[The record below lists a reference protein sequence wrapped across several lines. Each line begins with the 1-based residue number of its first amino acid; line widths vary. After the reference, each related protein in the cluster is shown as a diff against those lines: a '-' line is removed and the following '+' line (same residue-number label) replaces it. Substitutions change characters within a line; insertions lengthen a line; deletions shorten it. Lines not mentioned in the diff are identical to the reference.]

1 MERLA
6 GQVVGE
12 GQVGAVWAVG
22 EAACAIGLPARL
34 MSAEFVVRVWILLEI
49 RGVNALDVIV
59 VHPEDLEERGGAR
72 RSEPKRIRGDLGRF
86 GGHARGE
93 RTTGRRP

>member
-59 VHPEDLEERGGAR
+59 VHPEDLEERGGGAKVR
-72 RSEPKRIRGDLGRF
+72 TEENQGRF
-86 GGHARGE
+86 GEIWGAR
-93 RTTGRRP
+93 TG